1 MTPDVSSYTWIV
13 ALSAS
18 IRMTSASRASY
29 TVIQS
34 YKTRVRTPDKF
45 VMSYT
50 DEFVHGRAGHVL
62 CNHDGAR
69 DTEDLAEAGLAFFI
83 SDLGQVPLRVLKG
96 ASHGGGGRGGRER
109 AERRR
114 AWRWTSGDRAD

>member
-29 TVIQS
+29 IVIQS

-50 DEFVHGRAGHVL
+50 DEFVHGRAGHIL
-62 CNHDGAR
+62 CNYDRAR
-69 DTEDLAEAGLAFFI
+69 YTKDLAKTGFAVLI
-83 SDLGQVPLRVLKG
+83 PDLGEVSLRVWECAG
-96 ASHGGGGRGGRER
+96 HCGGWGKE
-109 AERRR
+109 ERR
-114 AWRWTSGDRAD
+114 RWTSGGRAD

>member
-18 IRMTSASRASY
+18 IRMTSISRASY
-29 TVIQS
+29 KIAQADNA
-34 YKTRVRTPDKF
+34 RQRTPGKF

-62 CNHDGAR
+62 CNHDRAR
-69 DTEDLAEAGLAFFI
+69 DTKDLAEAGLAFFI
-83 SDLGQVPLRVLKG
+83 SDLGQDPLRVL
-96 ASHGGGGRGGRER
+96 
-109 AERRR
+109 
-114 AWRWTSGDRAD
+114 